1 VNSRP
6 IGTADDD
13 LPEQP
18 KVLLVDDDEVNL
30 LLTSIALR
38 ERGFAITEASSG
50 EQAISIL
57 AHWLPDVVVLDA
69 LMPGLDGFE
78 TCRELRVL
86 PGFES
91 LPVLMLTGLDDDAS
105 ITRAYEAGATDFF
118 VKSTQWSLLAGR
130 LRYLLRA
137 SRTRVE
143 LERSKSRLARA
154 QDLARMGSFDWRRDH
169 GSPVFSVEGLRVFGL
184 SPSDNLAFRPLLR
197 MLSDDDRSG
206 LMQVLHEV
214 MKHSTVLATDIP
226 ATLHDGRQRIVHVEA
241 EPEFNEQGN
250 LIGYS
255 GIVQDV
261 TDRRLAEDKIRH
273 LANFDVLTGLP
284 NRRQLIWRAERALE
298 HGRRLNHQVA
308 LLLIDLDRFKIIND
322 TLGHGA
328 GDELLM
334 EVARRL
340 RSCVRHSD
348 QVTESSIE
356 SLGSRSHRSL
366 EAVGRLGGDEF
377 VALLPEVADERDA
390 ERVASR
396 ILELMREPIFVGG
409 QECFVT
415 ASVGIA
421 LYPRDG
427 LSVADLMRNSDVAMY
442 SVKSAGRNSASL
454 YRPAL
459 AGQGREKLELESALH
474 KAIERDELVLHYQPK
489 VDVRGAKMVGAE
501 ALMRWRRNGVLVPP
515 GDFIPMAEETGLIV
529 PLSEWAIR
537 EAARQARV
545 WQDSFGFADSIAVN
559 LPNRMFER
567 TDLVEYIHNAV
578 TTYGVPHHAIELEIT
593 ETGLMKDLQNVIPS
607 LHRLNEIGV
616 EISIDDFGTGYSS
629 LAYLTTLPIS
639 ELKIDRSF
647 VRDLGMTPQSSAVV
661 TAIIAL
667 ARSLGLRVIA
677 EGVENLRQMEVL
689 HRLGCGVMQGFLFS
703 RPQPPED
710 IETWLQQTI
719 LPRKAPWIGKAGDAE
734 IAEVLRFAEGRDPRI
749 KPAV

>member
-1 VNSRP
+1 MIARP
-6 IGTADDD
+6 AGADDEATG
-13 LPEQP
+13 PAR
-18 KVLLVDDDEVNL
+18 VLLVDDDEVNL

-38 ERGFAITEASSG
+38 DRGFLVTEAASG
-50 EQAISIL
+50 EQALEIL
-57 AHWLPDVVVLDA
+57 GDALPDVVVLDA
-69 LMPGLDGFE
+69 VMPQLDGFE
-78 TCRELRVL
+78 TCAQLRLL
-86 PGFES
+86 PGCES

-105 ITRAYEAGATDFF
+105 ITRAYETGATDFF
-118 VKSTQWSLLAGR
+118 VKSNQWSLLSGR

-137 SRTRVE
+137 SRTRTE

-154 QDLARMGSFDWRRDH
+154 QDLARMGSFDWRN
-169 GSPVFSVEGLRVFGL
+169 GQGAPEFSVEALRVFGL
-184 SPSDNLAFRPLLR
+184 GPKDTLRLRPLLR
-197 MLSDDDRSG
+197 MLAADDRSG
-206 LMQVLHEV
+206 TVQLLRDVVRHF
-214 MKHSTVLATDIP
+214 TVLATDIP
-226 ATLHDGRQRIVHVEA
+226 ATLSDGRVRIVHVEA
-241 EPEFNEQGN
+241 EPEFNELGV
-250 LIGYS
+250 LISYS

-261 TDRRLAEDKIRH
+261 TDRRLAEDKIRQ

-298 HGRRLNHQVA
+298 HARRMGHQIA
-308 LLLIDLDRFKIIND
+308 LLLIDLDRFKVIND

-328 GDELLM
+328 GDELLV

-348 QVTESSIE
+348 QVTEAAIE
-356 SLGSRSHRSL
+356 SLGARSHRSL

-377 VALLPEVADERDA
+377 VALLPEVVDERDA
-390 ERVASR
+390 ELVASR
-396 ILELMREPIFVGG
+396 ILDQMRQPIFVGG

-427 LSVADLMRNSDVAMY
+427 ATVVDLMRNSDYAMY
-442 SVKSAGRNSASL
+442 SVKSAGRNSAL
-454 YRPAL
+454 VYRPQL

-474 KAIERDELVLHYQPK
+474 KAIERQELVLHYQPK
-489 VDVRGAKMVGAE
+489 IDVRSAKMVGAE

-515 GDFIPMAEETGLIV
+515 GDFIPLAEETGLIV
-529 PLSEWAIR
+529 PLSEWAIS

-545 WQDSFGFADSIAVN
+545 WQEAFGFADSIAVN
-559 LPNRMFER
+559 LPSRLFER
-567 TDLVEYIHNAV
+567 IDLVEYIHNAV
-578 TTYGVPHHAIELEIT
+578 TASGVPHHAIELEIT
-593 ETGLMKDLQNVIPS
+593 ETGLMKDLQNVIPA

-677 EGVENLRQMEVL
+677 EGVESLRQMEVL

-703 RPQPPED
+703 RPQPPGD
-710 IETWLQQTI
+710 IEAWLRNTV
-719 LPRKAPWIGKAGDAE
+719 LPRKAPWIGAAGDDSGELLRLAD
-734 IAEVLRFAEGRDPRI
+734 ARDLRF
-749 KPAV
+749 KPAL

>member
-1 VNSRP
+1 MNANVALS
-6 IGTADDD
+6 DDD
-13 LPEQP
+13 PLGQP
-18 KVLLVDDDEVNL
+18 RVLLVDDDEVNL

-38 ERGFAITEASSG
+38 ERGFSITEATSG
-50 EQAISIL
+50 EKAIQVL
-57 AHWLPDVVVLDA
+57 ADWLPDVVVLDA
-69 LMPGLDGFE
+69 MMPGMDGFQ
-78 TCRELRVL
+78 TCRELRSL

-105 ITRAYEAGATDFF
+105 INRAYEAGATDFF

-130 LRYLLRA
+130 LRYLLRS
-137 SRTRVE
+137 SRTRME
-143 LERSKSRLARA
+143 LERSKAKLARA
-154 QDLARMGSFDWRRDH
+154 QDLARMGSFDWRREH

-184 SPSDNLAFRPLLR
+184 GPGARLEFRQMLR
-197 MLSDDDRSG
+197 MLPAEDRAG
-206 LMQVLHEV
+206 FLTVLHDV
-214 MKHSTVLATDIP
+214 LNHSSVLATDIP
-226 ATLHDGRQRIVHVEA
+226 VTLHDGRQRIIHTEA
-241 EPEFNEQGN
+241 EPEFNEHGN
-250 LIGYS
+250 LVGYT

-261 TDRRLAEDKIRH
+261 TDRRMAEDKIRH
-273 LANFDVLTGLP
+273 LANFDALTGLP
-284 NRRQLIWRAERALE
+284 NRRQLIWRTERALE
-298 HGRRLNHQVA
+298 YARRLNHQVS
-308 LLLIDLDRFKIIND
+308 LLLIDLDRFKVIND
-322 TLGHGA
+322 TLGHSA

-348 QVTESSIE
+348 QVMESSLE
-356 SLGSRSHRSL
+356 AMGSRSHRTL
-366 EAVGRLGGDEF
+366 EAVGRYGGDEF

-390 ERVASR
+390 ERVAVR
-396 ILELMREPIFVGG
+396 ILDLMREPIFVGG

-421 LYPRDG
+421 MFPRDG
-427 LSVADLMRNSDVAMY
+427 LSVADLFRNSDIAMY
-442 SVKSAGRNSASL
+442 SVKEQGRNAATL
-454 YRPAL
+454 FRPQL
-459 AGQGREKLELESALH
+459 AGKGREKLELESALH
-474 KAIERDELVLHYQPK
+474 KAIERNELVLHYQPK
-489 VDVRGAKMVGAE
+489 IDVRAAKMVGAE

-515 GDFIPMAEETGLIV
+515 GDFIPLAEETGLII

-537 EAARQARV
+537 EVARQVRV

-559 LPNRMFER
+559 LPNRLFER
-567 TDLVEYIHNAV
+567 TDLVEHIHQAV

-647 VRDLGMTPQSSAVV
+647 VRDLGLTPQSSAVV

-703 RPQPPED
+703 KPQLPED
-710 IETWLQQTI
+710 IETWLQQTV
-719 LPRKAPWIGKAGDAE
+719 LPKKAPWIGKAGNSDMAE
-734 IAEVLRFAEGRDPRI
+734 ALRAAEARSGTRA
-749 KPAV
+749 

>member
-1 VNSRP
+1 VIARGN
-6 IGTADDD
+6 AAEDD
-13 LPEQP
+13 LPERQ

-38 ERGFAITEASSG
+38 ERGFTITEATSG
-50 EQAISIL
+50 EKAIEIL
-57 AHWLPDVVVLDA
+57 ADWLPDVVVLDA

-137 SRTRVE
+137 SRTRAE

-154 QDLARMGSFDWRRDH
+154 QDLARMGSFDWRRGH
-169 GSPVFSVEGLRVFGL
+169 GGPVFSVEALRVFGL
-184 SPSDNLAFRPLLR
+184 GPHEGLAFRPLLR
-197 MLSDDDRSG
+197 MLSNDERGG
-206 LMQVLHEV
+206 LVQVLHEV

-241 EPEFNEQGN
+241 EPEFNEHGN

-255 GIVQDV
+255 GIVQVV

-298 HGRRLNHQVA
+298 HGRRLGHQVA

-396 ILELMREPIFVGG
+396 ILDLMREPIFVGG

-427 LSVADLMRNSDVAMY
+427 SSVADLMRNSDVAMY

-529 PLSEWAIR
+529 PMSEWAIR
-537 EAARQARV
+537 EAARQARI
-545 WQDSFGFADSIAVN
+545 WQDSFGFVDSIAVN

-710 IETWLQQTI
+710 VEAWLQQTV
-719 LPRKAPWIGKAGDAE
+719 LPRKAPWIGKAGEAE
-734 IAEVLRFAEGRDPRI
+734 ITEVLRHADGRDPRA
-749 KPAV
+749 KPAG

>member
-1 VNSRP
+1 MMARANT
-6 IGTADDD
+6 IDDD

-18 KVLLVDDDEVNL
+18 RVLLVDDDEVNL

-38 ERGFAITEASSG
+38 ERGFAITEACSG
-50 EQAISIL
+50 ERAIAIL
-57 AHWLPDVVVLDA
+57 ADWLPDVVVLDA

-137 SRTRVE
+137 SRTRAE

-154 QDLARMGSFDWRRDH
+154 QDLARMGSFDWRRGH
-169 GSPVFSVEGLRVFGL
+169 GGPVFSVEGLRVFGL
-184 SPSDNLAFRPLLR
+184 GPNDNLAFRPLLR
-197 MLSDDDRSG
+197 MLSDDDRSQ
-206 LMQVLHEV
+206 LVQVLHEV

-226 ATLHDGRQRIVHVEA
+226 ATLRDGRQRIVHVEA
-241 EPEFNEQGN
+241 EPEFSEHGN
-250 LIGYS
+250 LVGYS

-396 ILELMREPIFVGG
+396 ILDLMREPIFVGG

-515 GDFIPMAEETGLIV
+515 GDFIPMAEDTGLIV

-545 WQDSFGFADSIAVN
+545 WQDHFGFADSIAVN
-559 LPNRMFER
+559 LPNRLFER

-703 RPQPPED
+703 RPQPPDD

-719 LPRKAPWIGKAGDAE
+719 LPRKAPWIGKAGDTE
-734 IAEVLRFAEGRDPRI
+734 IAEVLRFAEGRDPRS
-749 KPAV
+749 KPAG

>member
-1 VNSRP
+1 MNPRAEV
-6 IGTADDD
+6 AVDED

-18 KVLLVDDDEVNL
+18 RVLLVDDDEVNL

-38 ERGFAITEASSG
+38 ERGFAITEAGSG
-50 EQAISIL
+50 EQAIAIL
-57 AHWLPDVVVLDA
+57 ADWLPDVVVLDA
-69 LMPGLDGFE
+69 LMPGLDGFQ
-78 TCRELRVL
+78 TCREMRVL

-130 LRYLLRA
+130 LRYLLRS
-137 SRTRVE
+137 SRTRAE

-154 QDLARMGSFDWRRDH
+154 QDLARMGSFDWHR
-169 GSPVFSVEGLRVFGL
+169 GQGGPVFSVEGLRVFGL
-184 SPSDNLAFRPLLR
+184 APNDRLPFRALLR
-197 MLSDDDRSG
+197 MLTADEREG
-206 LMQVLHEV
+206 LVQVLHDV

-226 ATLHDGRQRIVHVEA
+226 ATLRDGRHRIVHVEA
-241 EPEFNEQGN
+241 EPEFSEQGH

-261 TDRRLAEDKIRH
+261 TDRRMAEDKIRH

-308 LLLIDLDRFKIIND
+308 LLLIDLDRFKVIND

-356 SLGSRSHRSL
+356 SLGARSHRSL

-396 ILELMREPIFVGG
+396 VLDLMREPIFVGG

-421 LYPRDG
+421 IYPRDG
-427 LSVADLMRNSDVAMY
+427 TSVVDLMRNSDVAMY
-442 SVKSAGRNSASL
+442 SVKNTTRNSSSV

-459 AGQGREKLELESALH
+459 AGQGREKIELESALH

-501 ALMRWRRNGVLVPP
+501 ALMRWRHNGVLVPP
-515 GDFIPMAEETGLIV
+515 IDFIPLAEETGLIV
-529 PLSEWAIR
+529 PMSEWAIR
-537 EAARQARV
+537 EAARQARI
-545 WQDSFGFADSIAVN
+545 WQDNFGFTDSIAVN
-559 LPNRMFER
+559 LPSRLFER
-567 TDLVEYIHNAV
+567 TDLVEYIHDAV
-578 TTYGVPHHAIELEIT
+578 NTYGVPHHAIELEIT
-593 ETGLMKDLQNVIPS
+593 ETGLMKDLQNVIPA

-719 LPRKAPWIGKAGDAE
+719 LPRKAPWIGKAGEAE
-734 IAEVLRFAEGRDPRI
+734 VTEVLRFADARDPRA
-749 KPAV
+749 KPAP

>member
-1 VNSRP
+1 MTPAAVS
-6 IGTADDD
+6 IDDD

-30 LLTSIALR
+30 LLTSIALS
-38 ERGFAITEASSG
+38 EQGFLITEATSG
-50 EQAISIL
+50 EQALEIL
-57 AHWLPDVVVLDA
+57 GGWVPDVVVLDA
-69 LMPGLDGFE
+69 LMPGLDGFQ
-78 TCRELRVL
+78 TCRDLRLL

-105 ITRAYEAGATDFF
+105 ITRAYEAGASDFF
-118 VKSTQWSLLAGR
+118 VKSTQWRLLAGR

-137 SRTRVE
+137 ARVRTE

-154 QDLARMGSFDWRRDH
+154 QDLARMGSFDWRRGH
-169 GSPVFSVEGLRVFGL
+169 GGLVFSVEGLRVFGL
-184 SPSDNLAFRPLLR
+184 GPHDPLPFRPLLR
-197 MLSDDDRSG
+197 MLSNDDRIG
-206 LMQVLHEV
+206 LIAVLHEV

-226 ATLHDGRQRIVHVEA
+226 ATLTDGRQRIVHVEA
-241 EPEFNEQGN
+241 EPEFSEHGA

-298 HGRRLNHQVA
+298 YGRRMNHQAA
-308 LLLIDLDRFKIIND
+308 LLLIDLDRFKVIND

-348 QVTESSIE
+348 QFTDASIE
-356 SLGSRSHRSL
+356 SLGTRSHRSL
-366 EAVGRLGGDEF
+366 EAVGRYGGDEF
-377 VALLPEVADERDA
+377 VALLPEVADEQDA
-390 ERVASR
+390 ERVANR
-396 ILELMREPIFVGG
+396 ILDLMREPIFVGG

-421 LYPRDG
+421 LFPRDG
-427 LSVADLMRNSDVAMY
+427 QTVADLLRNSDVAMY
-442 SVKSAGRNSASL
+442 SVKSTGRNSSSM

-459 AGQGREKLELESALH
+459 AGKGREKLELEAALH
-474 KAIERDELVLHYQPK
+474 KAIERDELVLYYQPK
-489 VDVRGAKMVGAE
+489 VDLRGAKMVGVE

-515 GDFIPMAEETGLIV
+515 GDFIPLAEETGLIE
-529 PLSEWAIR
+529 PLSKWAIR
-537 EAARQARV
+537 EAARQARI
-545 WQDSFGFADSIAVN
+545 WQDSFGFSDSIAVN
-559 LPNRMFER
+559 LPSRLFER
-567 TDLVEYIHNAV
+567 TDLVECIHNAV
-578 TTYGVPHHAIELEIT
+578 TAHGVPHHAIELEIT
-593 ETGLMKDLQNVIPS
+593 ENNLMTDLHTVIPS
-607 LHRLNEIGV
+607 LRRLNEIGV

-647 VRDLGMTPQSSAVV
+647 VQNLGMTPQSSAVV

-703 RPQPPED
+703 KALPPED

-719 LPRKAPWIGKAGDAE
+719 LPRKAPWIGKAGEAE
-734 IAEVLRFAEGRDPRI
+734 MADVLRAADGRDPLLR
-749 KPAV
+749 PRG

>member
-1 VNSRP
+1 MNARA
-6 IGTADDD
+6 IEDD
-13 LPEQP
+13 LPEKP

-38 ERGFAITEASSG
+38 DQGFAITEANSG
-50 EQAISIL
+50 ERAISIL
-57 AHWLPDVVVLDA
+57 ADWLPDVVVLDA

-137 SRTRVE
+137 SRTRAE

-154 QDLARMGSFDWRRDH
+154 QDLARMGSFDWRRGH
-169 GSPVFSVEGLRVFGL
+169 GGPVFSVEGLRVFGL
-184 SPSDNLAFRPLLR
+184 GPNDELAFRPLLR
-197 MLSDDDRSG
+197 MLTDDDRGG

-226 ATLHDGRQRIVHVEA
+226 ATLRDGRQRIVHVEA
-241 EPEFNEQGN
+241 EPEFNEHGN

-261 TDRRLAEDKIRH
+261 TDRRMAEDKIRH

-396 ILELMREPIFVGG
+396 ILDLMREPILVGS

-421 LYPRDG
+421 LFPRDG

-474 KAIERDELVLHYQPK
+474 KAIEREELVLHYQPK
-489 VDVRGAKMVGAE
+489 VDVRGAKKLGAE

-537 EAARQARV
+537 EAARQARI

-559 LPNRMFER
+559 LPSRLFER
-567 TDLVEYIHNAV
+567 TDLVEHIHDAV

-593 ETGLMKDLQNVIPS
+593 ETGLMKDLQNVIPA
-607 LHRLNEIGV
+607 LLRLNEIGV

-677 EGVENLRQMEVL
+677 DGVENLRQMEVL

-703 RPQPPED
+703 RPQPPEE
-710 IETWLQQTI
+710 IEKWLQQTI
-719 LPRKAPWIGKAGDAE
+719 LPRKAPWIGKAGEAE
-734 IAEVLRFAEGRDPRI
+734 IAEVLRYTEGRDPRA
-749 KPAV
+749 KPAG